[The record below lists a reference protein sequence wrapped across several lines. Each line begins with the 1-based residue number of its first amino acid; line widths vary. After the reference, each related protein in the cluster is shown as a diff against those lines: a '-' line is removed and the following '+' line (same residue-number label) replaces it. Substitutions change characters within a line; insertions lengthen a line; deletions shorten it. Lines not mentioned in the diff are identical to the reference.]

1 MSNSSKNSGRV
12 LIVEK
17 KKISRQSLRKTL
29 TGPSQKVALAVGI
42 LWMLYQI
49 LIAAQVIYMVPHKVR
64 IVHLGFAL
72 VMIFLLTPIFRR
84 CRQDKIGIMD
94 YLLAIF
100 TAVVFAGMFIRYD
113 ALIKMGGRCADI
125 DVALGILTMI
135 LMYEAARRVV
145 SPGLSILSLIV
156 LAYAF
161 FGQYLTAILA
171 TSGYT
176 LSRLINHLVLGGEGI
191 FGFALGVSAETI
203 VVFVIF
209 GAILQEVGISD
220 YFYDLAN
227 AIAGN
232 SRGGPAK
239 VAVISSSLMGM
250 VSGETSAN
258 VATTGSFTIPLM
270 KRVGY
275 DENFSGA
282 VECAA
287 SAGGQILPPV
297 MGATAFMLADTLGIP
312 YIKLAVA
319 AVLPAL
325 LYYVSVFSTVHFRAV
340 RLGLSDS
347 GEAKKD
353 WIDLLKRSYL
363 LLPMVGIVVLLVMN
377 YTPTFAAFWGGIV
390 TAVVLSMLRKETR
403 LNLTKIVHILYSAAK
418 TAMTLGTATAVVG
431 IVVGT
436 FSLTGITMTIARTI
450 FTITGGVK
458 LLTLIMTMLVA
469 MILGMGLPTSAAYVL
484 ASISAAPALTLVGIS
499 DLYAHLFVF
508 YYGCMS
514 TITPPVATGAYTAA
528 GLSGGNPNKIGFL
541 SMRLAVAGFIV
552 PFIFIY
558 TPDLLLTGNAN
569 VPSMLFSFVVTGLGL
584 LFLCAAIEGALIT
597 PVAPYV
603 RILFAGIAL
612 LLIWPNTFVSL
623 AGLCAAGVTV
633 VVSGLRRKKTVLP
646 KN

>member
-1 MSNSSKNSGRV
+1 MK
-12 LIVEK
+12 EK
-17 KKISRQSLRKTL
+17 KVSRQSLRKTL

-49 LIAAQVIYMVPHKVR
+49 LIAAQIIYMVPHKVR

-72 VMIFLLTPIFRR
+72 VMIFLLTPFFSR
-84 CRQDKIGIMD
+84 CRLDRIGIMD
-94 YLLAIF
+94 CLLAIF
-100 TAVVFAGMFIRYD
+100 TAAVFIGMFIRYD
-113 ALIKMGGRCADI
+113 TLIKMGGRCDDI
-125 DVALGILTMI
+125 DVILGILTMI
-135 LMYEAARRVV
+135 LMYEGARRVV
-145 SPGLSILSLIV
+145 SPGLSVLSIV
-156 LAYAF
+156 ILAYAF
-161 FGQYLTAILA
+161 FGQYLTGILA

-176 LSRLINHLVLGGEGI
+176 LKRLINHLVLGGEGV

-227 AIAGN
+227 AIAGG

-319 AVLPAL
+319 AILPAL

-340 RLGLSDS
+340 RLGLSGS
-347 GEAKKD
+347 GEVRKD
-353 WIDLLKRSYL
+353 WGDLLKRSYL

-403 LNLTKIVHILYSAAK
+403 LNLTKLVNILYSAAR

-436 FSLTGITMTIARTI
+436 FSLTGITMTIARII
-450 FTITGGVK
+450 FTITGGIK
-458 LLTLIMTMLVA
+458 LFTLVMTMLVA

-499 DLYAHLFVF
+499 DMYAHLFVF

-558 TPDLLLTGNAN
+558 TPDLLLTGDIN
-569 VPSMLFSFVVTGLGL
+569 VMSMLFSFAITGLGL
-584 LFLCAAIEGALIT
+584 LFLCAAIEGALL
-597 PVAPYV
+597 APIAPCV
-603 RILFAGIAL
+603 RALFAGIAL
-612 LLIWPNTFVSL
+612 LLIWPDVLISLVGLGLAAVSIIVF
-623 AGLCAAGVTV
+623 AM
-633 VVSGLRRKKTVLP
+633 RQKKTVSP
-646 KN
+646 EN

>member
-1 MSNSSKNSGRV
+1 MK
-12 LIVEK
+12 E
-17 KKISRQSLRKTL
+17 KKISRQSMRKTL
-29 TGPSQKVALAVGI
+29 EGPQKAAVLVTAI

-49 LIAAQVIYMVPHKVR
+49 IIAAQIIYMVPHKIR
-64 IVHLGFAL
+64 IIHLGFAL
-72 VMIFLLTPIFRR
+72 IMIFLLTPTFRR
-84 CRQDKIGIMD
+84 SKLDRIGITN
-94 YLLAIF
+94 YLLIAA
-100 TAVVFAGMFIRYD
+100 TAVITAAMFVRYD

-125 DVALGILTMI
+125 DVLLGILTMI
-135 LMYEAARRVV
+135 LMYEGARRVV

-161 FGQYLTAILA
+161 FGQYAPGMLA
-171 TSGYT
+171 TSGYS
-176 LSRLINHLVLGGEGI
+176 LKRLINHLVLGGEGI
-191 FGFALGVSAETI
+191 YGFALGVSAETI

-220 YFYDLAN
+220 YFYDLSN

-258 VATTGSFTIPLM
+258 VATTGAFTIPLM

-275 DENFSGA
+275 DKNFSGA

-312 YIKLAVA
+312 YIKLAIA
-319 AVLPAL
+319 ALLPAM
-325 LYYVSVFSTVHFRAV
+325 LYYTSVFATVHFRAV
-340 RLGLSDS
+340 RLNLSSSDDV
-347 GEAKKD
+347 KRD
-353 WIDLLKRSYL
+353 WLNLFKRSYL

-390 TAVVLSMLRKETR
+390 TAIILSFVKKETR
-403 LNLTKIVHILYSAAK
+403 LNKEKLLTIMYNAAK

-436 FSLTGITMTIARTI
+436 FSLTGITMTIARMI
-450 FTITGGVK
+450 FQVTGGIK
-458 LLTLIMTMLVA
+458 LLTLVMTMLVA
-469 MILGMGLPTSAAYVL
+469 MVLGMGLPTSAAYVL

-558 TPDLLLTGNAN
+558 TPDLLLGSDVNIVATI
-569 VPSMLFSFVVTGLGL
+569 FSFVVTALGL
-584 LFLCAAIEGALIT
+584 VFLCAAIEGVFLKKVPVWMRGLFLVVALM
-597 PVAPYV
+597 
-603 RILFAGIAL
+603 
-612 LLIWPNTFVSL
+612 LIWPSVMLSVVGLVVAVVTFVIIVIHS
-623 AGLCAAGVTV
+623 
-633 VVSGLRRKKTVLP
+633 KKTGAITTQT
-646 KN
+646 

>member
-1 MSNSSKNSGRV
+1 MKEQKV
-12 LIVEK
+12 
-17 KKISRQSLRKTL
+17 SRQSLRKSLSGT
-29 TGPSQKVALAVGI
+29 TQKVTVVIAVI
-42 LWMLYQI
+42 WMLFQI
-49 LIAAQVIYMVPHKVR
+49 VIAAQFVHLTPHKVR

-72 VMIFLLTPIFRR
+72 VMIFLLTPLFRKSR
-84 CRQDKIGIMD
+84 MDRIGWPD
-94 YLLAIF
+94 YLLAAA
-100 TAVVFAGMFIRYD
+100 TVGVFAGMYIRYD

-125 DVALGILTMI
+125 DVVLGILTLL
-135 LMYEAARRVV
+135 LMYEGARRVV

-161 FGQYLTAILA
+161 FGQYVPGILA

-176 LSRLINHLVLGGEGI
+176 VKRIINHLVLGGEGVY
-191 FGFALGVSAETI
+191 GFALGVSAETI
-203 VVFVIF
+203 VIFVIF
-209 GAILQEVGISD
+209 GAVLQEVGISD

-258 VATTGSFTIPLM
+258 VATTGAFTIPLM

-275 DENFSGA
+275 DNNFAGA

-312 YIKLAVA
+312 YIQLAIA
-319 AVLPAL
+319 AILPAV

-340 RLGLSDS
+340 RLDLSSSDDV
-347 GEAKKD
+347 KKN
-353 WIDLLKRSYL
+353 WGDLLKRSYL
-363 LLPMVGIVVLLVMN
+363 LLPMVGIVVLLVLN

-390 TAVVLSMLRKETR
+390 VAVALSFLRKDTR
-403 LNLTKIVHILYSAAK
+403 LNREKLLRILYSSAR

-436 FSLTGITMTIARTI
+436 FSLTGITMTLARII
-450 FTITGGVK
+450 FQITGGIK
-458 LLTLIMTMLVA
+458 ILTLFMTMLVA

-499 DLYAHLFVF
+499 DLPAHLFVF

-558 TPDLLLTGNAN
+558 TPDLLLGSSINIPA
-569 VPSMLFSFVVTGLGL
+569 MLFAFVVTALGL
-584 LFLCAAIEGALIT
+584 VYLCAAIEGALLK
-597 PVAPYV
+597 PVARYMRAV
-603 RILFAGIAL
+603 FAVIAL
-612 LLIWPNTFVSL
+612 LLIWPN
-623 AGLCAAGVTV
+623 V
-633 VVSGLRRKKTVLP
+633 VVSTIGLVIAVAGMVFAAVHNRKTARKTQS
-646 KN
+646 

>member
-1 MSNSSKNSGRV
+1 M
-12 LIVEK
+12 IVEEK
-17 KKISRQSLRKTL
+17 QKKISRQSLRKAL
-29 TGPSQKVALAVGI
+29 DGPSQKFALATGI
-42 LWMLYQI
+42 MWMLFQI
-49 LIAAQVIYMVPHKVR
+49 LIAAQIIYMVPHKVR

-72 VMIFLLTPIFRR
+72 IMIFLLTPFFRQSR
-84 CRQDKIGIMD
+84 RDHIGIMD
-94 YLLAIF
+94 ALLVIF
-100 TAVVFAGMFIRYD
+100 TATVFIGMFLRYD
-113 ALIKMGGRCADI
+113 ALIKMGGRCADV
-125 DVALGILTMI
+125 DVVLGILTMI
-135 LMYEAARRVV
+135 LMYEGARRVV

-161 FGQYLTAILA
+161 FGQYLTGILS

-176 LSRLINHLVLGGEGI
+176 LKRIINHLVLGGEGI

-203 VVFVIF
+203 VIFVIF
-209 GAILQEVGISD
+209 GSLLQEVGISD

-232 SRGGPAK
+232 ARGGPAK

-258 VATTGSFTIPLM
+258 VATTGAFTIPLM

-275 DENFSGA
+275 DANFAGA

-312 YIKLAVA
+312 YIKLAIA
-319 AVLPAL
+319 AILPAL
-325 LYYVSVFSTVHFRAV
+325 LYYVSVFCTVHFRAV
-340 RLGLSDS
+340 RLGLGSS
-347 GEAKKD
+347 GEAKQN
-353 WIDLLKRSYL
+353 WGNLLKRSYL

-377 YTPTFAAFWGGIV
+377 YTPTFSAFWGGIV
-390 TAVVLSMLRKETR
+390 TALVLSMLRKETR
-403 LNLTKIVHILYSAAK
+403 LNLDKIVRIMYNSAK

-436 FSLTGITMTIARTI
+436 FSLTGITMTIARII
-450 FTITGGVK
+450 FQVTGGVK
-458 LLTLIMTMLVA
+458 LLTLVMTMLVA

-558 TPDLLLTGNAN
+558 SPELLLTGDIDIMAT
-569 VPSMLFSFVVTGLGL
+569 VFSFFVTGLGL
-584 LFLCAAIEGALIT
+584 LFLCAAVEGALIK

-603 RILFAGIAL
+603 RVAFAIIAL
-612 LLIWPNTFVSL
+612 LLIWPDVLVSL
-623 AGLCAAGVTV
+623 IGLVVSAIVV
-633 VVSGLRRKKTVLP
+633 VVSILRKKELVSP

>member
-1 MSNSSKNSGRV
+1 MN
-12 LIVEK
+12 E
-17 KKISRQSLRKTL
+17 KKISRQSMRKSL
-29 TGPSQKVALAVGI
+29 TGTQWTAVLAVSI
-42 LWMLYQI
+42 VWMLFQI
-49 LIAAQVIYMVPHKVR
+49 VIAAQFIYMVPHKVR

-72 VMIFLLTPIFRR
+72 TMIFLLTPCFRR
-84 CRQDKIGIMD
+84 SRSDKVSWMD
-94 YLLAIF
+94 CLLIAA
-100 TAVVFAGMFIRYD
+100 TVVVFAGMFIRYD

-135 LMYEAARRVV
+135 LMYEGARRVV
-145 SPGLSILSLIV
+145 SPGLTVLSLVV

-161 FGQYLTAILA
+161 FGQYAPGMLA

-176 LSRLINHLVLGGEGI
+176 LKRLINHLALGGEGV

-203 VVFVIF
+203 VIFVIF

-220 YFYDLAN
+220 YFYDLSN

-258 VATTGSFTIPLM
+258 VATTGAFTIPLM

-282 VECAA
+282 VECSA

-312 YIKLAVA
+312 YIQLAIA
-319 AVLPAL
+319 AILPAL
-325 LYYVSVFSTVHFRAV
+325 LYYTSMFTTVHFRAV
-340 RLGLSDS
+340 RLNLCSSD
-347 GEAKKD
+347 EVKKD
-353 WIDLLKRSYL
+353 WADLAKRSYL
-363 LLPMVGIVVLLVMN
+363 LLPMFGIVVLLVMN

-390 TAVVLSMLRKETR
+390 TALVLSFLKKETR
-403 LNLTKIVHILYSAAK
+403 LNREKLVRIMYNAAK

-436 FSLTGITMTIARTI
+436 FSLTGITMTIARMI
-450 FTITGGVK
+450 FQVTGGVK
-458 LLTLIMTMLVA
+458 FLTLAMTMVVA
-469 MILGMGLPTSAAYVL
+469 MVLGMGLPTSAAYVL
-484 ASISAAPALTLVGIS
+484 ASISAAPALTMVGIS
-499 DLYAHLFVF
+499 DLPAHLFVF

-541 SMRLAVAGFIV
+541 SMRLAIAGFIV

-558 TPDLLLTGNAN
+558 TPDLLLSSGVNI
-569 VPSMLFSFVVTGLGL
+569 PSTVFAFIVTALGL
-584 LFLCAAIEGALIT
+584 VFLCAAIEGTFFKRAVLWQ
-597 PVAPYV
+597 
-603 RILFAGIAL
+603 RIAFLLIAL
-612 LLIWPNTFVSL
+612 LLIWPNVAVSVV
-623 AGLCAAGVTV
+623 GLVAAAAMFAVMF
-633 VVSGLRRKKTVLP
+633 LQDKKAAAQP
-646 KN
+646 

>member
-1 MSNSSKNSGRV
+1 MK
-12 LIVEK
+12 EQ
-17 KKISRQSLRKTL
+17 KISRQSMRKSLNGT
-29 TGPSQKVALAVGI
+29 TQKVVAAIAV
-42 LWMLYQI
+42 LWMVLQI
-49 LIAAQVIYMVPHKVR
+49 AIAAQVLHIVPHKVR
-64 IVHLGFAL
+64 IAHLGFAL
-72 VMIFLLTPIFRR
+72 IMIFLLTPAFRR
-84 CRQDKIGIMD
+84 SRADRIGWLD
-94 YLLAIF
+94 YALVAA
-100 TAVVFAGMFIRYD
+100 TAAVFIGMYVRYD

-125 DVALGILTMI
+125 DVVLGVLTLL
-135 LMYEAARRVV
+135 LMYEGARRVV

-161 FGQYLTAILA
+161 FGQYVPGVLA
-171 TSGYT
+171 TSGYS
-176 LSRLINHLVLGGEGI
+176 LKRIINHLVLGGEGVY
-191 FGFALGVSAETI
+191 GFALGVSAETI
-203 VVFVIF
+203 VIFVIF
-209 GAILQEVGISD
+209 GSVLQEVGISD

-227 AIAGN
+227 AIAGS

-258 VATTGSFTIPLM
+258 VATTGAFTIPLM

-275 DENFSGA
+275 DNNFAGA

-312 YIKLAVA
+312 YIQLAVA

-325 LYYVSVFSTVHFRAV
+325 LYYVSVFATVHFRAV
-340 RLGLSDS
+340 RLDLKSSDDV
-347 GEAKKD
+347 KKN
-353 WIDLLKRSYL
+353 WGDLLRRSYL

-377 YTPTFAAFWGGIV
+377 YTPTFSAFWGGIV
-390 TAVVLSMLRKETR
+390 VALVLSFIRKYTR
-403 LNLTKIVHILYSAAK
+403 LNKEKILRILYNSAK

-436 FSLTGITMTIARTI
+436 FSLTGITMTLARMI
-450 FTITGGVK
+450 FNVTGGIK
-458 LLTLIMTMLVA
+458 ILTLFMTMLVA

-499 DLYAHLFVF
+499 DLPAHLFVF

-558 TPDLLLTGNAN
+558 TPDLLLGSSIN
-569 VPSMLFSFVVTGLGL
+569 VPAMLFAFVVTALGL
-584 LFLCAAIEGALIT
+584 VYLCAAIEGAFLQ
-597 PVAPYV
+597 
-603 RILFAGIAL
+603 RIARYMRVLFAAIAL
-612 LLIWPNTFVSL
+612 LLIWPN
-623 AGLCAAGVTV
+623 VTV
-633 VVSGLRRKKTVLP
+633 SMIGLVIAVAVIVITAVHNRKKAQDQ
-646 KN
+646 K